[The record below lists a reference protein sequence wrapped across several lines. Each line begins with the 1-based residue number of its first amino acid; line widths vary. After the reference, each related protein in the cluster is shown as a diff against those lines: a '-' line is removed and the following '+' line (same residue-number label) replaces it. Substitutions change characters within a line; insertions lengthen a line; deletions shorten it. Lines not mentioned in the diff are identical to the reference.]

1 MFYNHLIKCAF
12 VSTEGRCD
20 LDEKSKAQCIF
31 DIYDLKFG
39 MSREEVAKLLPLM
52 EDSTAGEEALKRA
65 YAQKIE
71 FIFDHHDMLW
81 MVKAYYYIDSH
92 PEAEA
97 LLERMSQDFR
107 FQTPS
112 CRVAFDLEEHSGG
125 PDTLNI
131 RYTELNRKRNYIHHM
146 MAVGAAMK
154 EAEEDRARII
164 KEKED
169 EEYIPSGPLVF

>member
-1 MFYNHLIKCAF
+1 M
-12 VSTEGRCD
+12 
-20 LDEKSKAQCIF
+20 AQCIF
-31 DIYDLKFG
+31 DLYDLKFG
-39 MSREEVAKLLPLM
+39 MSKEEVAKLIPMNDDL
-52 EDSTAGEEALKRA
+52 TAGEVALKKA
-65 YAQKIE
+65 YAQSIE
-71 FIFDHHDMLW
+71 FVYDHHDILW
-81 MVKAYYYIDSH
+81 QVRASYYVNNH
-92 PEAEA
+92 EEAEA

-112 CRVAFDLEEHSGG
+112 CRVAFDMENQKEG
-125 PDTLNI
+125 PDTLTV

-164 KEKED
+164 KEKEE